1 MPDKSPELWGVA
13 TWLLALASSLAGGML
28 NFIGAAKKSAPLKI
42 RIRDALIELAT
53 SLVVGM
59 LVFMGLS
66 GFGWDSGVCA
76 AFSGAAS
83 HYSARLLYYIAHYA
97 DAYFEHKHAGLHTK
111 KGAKDEAD

>member
-13 TWLLALASSLAGGML
+13 TWMLALTSSFLGGLL
-28 NFIGAAKKSAPLKI
+28 NFLKAEASKQPMHT

-53 SLVVGM
+53 SSIVGL

-66 GFGWDSGVCA
+66 GLGWDSGVCA
-76 AFSGAAS
+76 AAAGTS
-83 HYSARLLYYIAHYA
+83 AHFSARLLYYIAHYA

-111 KGAKDEAD
+111 KGEKDAN